1 MALDCGKI
9 SASLSMAACGTSAI
23 GVHPEVILMNLGDI
37 ESVTKEN
44 GIVTAI
50 VLKDGAY
57 AYKYETYQRA
67 VEVSSPISKGTY
79 ITRFQHQVVFRAFTK
94 TQEIKDQLNALANA
108 KVVAIV
114 KNVANDNDETK
125 FEVYGLDNGL
135 VMTDLQ
141 NASNDADGIVYA
153 VTLSSDDTGLEGA
166 LPASFYTTSVE
177 ATQTAIDALLQNN
190 G

>member
-1 MALDCGKI
+1 MALNCGKI

-23 GVHPEVILMNLGDI
+23 GVHPEVILINLPDI

-44 GIVTAI
+44 DVVSSL
-50 VLKDGAY
+50 VLKSGTY
-57 AYKYETYQRA
+57 AYKFETYQRA

-114 KNVANDNDETK
+114 KNVSNDNDETK
-125 FEVYGLDNGL
+125 YEIYGLDNGL

-153 VTLSSDDTGLEGA
+153 VTLSSDDTGLEGS
-166 LPASFYTTSVE
+166 LPASFFTTDVE
-177 ATQTAIDALLQNN
+177 TTQSTIEALLQSN
-190 G
+190 